1 MGHQKLDI
9 ILENKAIQISKY
21 QNVRTYKKNLLV
33 NRYVLNILNSV
44 ERGLASTPLFII
56 PGFSLHF
63 PKELSYGYLWFE
75 GNGKIPLGRQGK
87 RSLKGRAYRE
97 K

>member
-1 MGHQKLDI
+1 MGASKFGQESADDCI
-9 ILENKAIQISKY
+9 RGQILELPLNNRVLREIGMAS
-21 QNVRTYKKNLLV
+21 NPKN
-33 NRYVLNILNSV
+33 
-44 ERGLASTPLFII
+44 GI

-87 RSLKGRAYRE
+87 RSLKGRAYS
-97 K
+97 KK